1 MQRQVKHRGLARIL
15 DLIQSLFGR
24 DVPVYA
30 ANAAYFIILAVFP
43 MTMLILNLLSYTT
56 MSSGSLLDLLATVV
70 PEALMPLV
78 TRILSEMFQSS
89 STTLV
94 SVSALAALWA
104 ASRGVFGI
112 LVGLN
117 RVYGVTED
125 RGYVYTRL
133 LSLVYTFLFLVVLI
147 LTLALHV
154 FGQTIMA
161 QLPQSDNP
169 MFRLVK
175 NVITNRYLVL
185 LVIQSALFLAMY
197 MFLPNRRNKLLPTL
211 PGALL
216 ASLGWQLFSN
226 FFSMY
231 AERFSNYDTVYGGLS
246 VVAMAMMW
254 LYICVAILF
263 YCGAINK
270 YLCDIGYELRIH
282 RQKKT
287 KEDEEN

>member
-1 MQRQVKHRGLARIL
+1 MQQKVKHRGLARIL
-15 DLIQSLFGR
+15 DLIQSLCGL

-30 ANAAYFIILAVFP
+30 ANAAYFMILAVFP

-56 MSSGSLLDLLATVV
+56 LSSGTLIDLLATVV

-169 MFRLVK
+169 MFHLVK

-211 PGALL
+211 PGAIL

-226 FFSMY
+226 FFSIY

-254 LYICVAILF
+254 LYICMAILF
-263 YCGAINK
+263 YCGGINK
-270 YLCDIGYELRIH
+270 YLSDIGYEIRIH
-282 RQKKT
+282 RKKKT
-287 KEDEEN
+287 KENEEN

>member
-161 QLPQSDNP
+161 QLPQSDNS